1 MNRFKREGTY
11 VYLWLIHVDE
21 WQKPKHQAII
31 LQLKINKIL
40 KSNIEDINKQWGKKI
55 RLCPGPKASGV
66 YLCHLVLI
74 PSLSKRFL
82 GTYCVP
88 GAVVSTG
95 ATVVSKQK
103 LCLQGANI
111 LMEDSDYKQIFN
123 VVRAS
128 QVTGSEKPG

>member
-1 MNRFKREGTY
+1 MS
-11 VYLWLIHVDE
+11 W
-21 WQKPKHQAII
+21 
-31 LQLKINKIL
+31 
-40 KSNIEDINKQWGKKI
+40 
-55 RLCPGPKASGV
+55 PKASGV

-74 PSLSKRFL
+74 PSLSKSFL

-88 GAVVSTG
+88 GGVISTG

-123 VVRAS
+123 VVGAS
-128 QVTGSEKPG
+128 